1 MSLFGNNRFMP
12 NGHSPKHSAIG
23 KRDSTSNVEAK
34 SSLSKEV
41 EDFEFRDILRH
52 LDRESA
58 HFVIRLETHH
68 TGRLVTV
75 VQPHDLIRDSFD
87 LPGLAHRLKQS
98 LGTSGDVENGRIILH
113 GDHRDQAKNELL
125 KLGILADNIEVI

>member
-1 MSLFGNNRFMP
+1 M
-12 NGHSPKHSAIG
+12 
-23 KRDSTSNVEAK
+23 
-34 SSLSKEV
+34 SKEV
-41 EDFEFRDILRH
+41 EDLEFRDILRH

-58 HFVIRLETHH
+58 HFVIRH
-68 TGRLVTV
+68 TGRLVTI
-75 VQPHDLIRDSFD
+75 VQPHDLIRDSID

-125 KLGILADNIEVI
+125 KLGILADNIELI

>member
-1 MSLFGNNRFMP
+1 M
-12 NGHSPKHSAIG
+12 
-23 KRDSTSNVEAK
+23 
-34 SSLSKEV
+34 SKEV

-68 TGRLVTV
+68 TGRPVTT
-75 VQPHDLIRDSFD
+75 VQPHDLIRDSID
-87 LPGLAHRLKQS
+87 LPGLAYKLKQT
-98 LGTSGDVENGRIILH
+98 LGTSGDVENGRIVLH
-113 GDHRDQAKNELL
+113 GDHRDQAMNELL

>member
-1 MSLFGNNRFMP
+1 
-12 NGHSPKHSAIG
+12 
-23 KRDSTSNVEAK
+23 
-34 SSLSKEV
+34 LSKEV
-41 EDFEFRDILRH
+41 GDFEFRDILRH

-58 HFVIRLETHH
+58 HFIIRLETHPH
-68 TGRLVTV
+68 SGRPVTT
-75 VQPHDLIRDSFD
+75 VQPHDLIRDSID
-87 LPGLAHRLKQS
+87 LPGLAHKLKQT

>member
-1 MSLFGNNRFMP
+1 L
-12 NGHSPKHSAIG
+12 
-23 KRDSTSNVEAK
+23 STDNP
-34 SSLSKEV
+34 
-41 EDFEFRDILRH
+41 DFEFRDILRH

-58 HFVIRLETHH
+58 HFVVRLETHH

-75 VQPHDLIRDSFD
+75 VQPHDLIRDSID
-87 LPGLAHRLKQS
+87 LTGLAHKLKQTV
-98 LGTSGDVENGRIILH
+98 GTSGDVENGRIILH